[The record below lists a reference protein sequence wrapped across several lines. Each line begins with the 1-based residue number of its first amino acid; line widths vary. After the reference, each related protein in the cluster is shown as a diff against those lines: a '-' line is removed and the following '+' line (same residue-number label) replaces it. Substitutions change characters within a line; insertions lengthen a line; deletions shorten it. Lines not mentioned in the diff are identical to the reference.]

1 MRTNLVRCI
10 GYQSKMNTA
19 KRLKR
24 SQDGISHETLR
35 LKIYFEPADFDA
47 QKTQTRK
54 TSNKKVTTEDTS
66 EGEEVRDAQN
76 VGVEGDNAAKR
87 GKRHDDAMGSAM
99 QLQKK
104 QRDLRKT

>member
-1 MRTNLVRCI
+1 
-10 GYQSKMNTA
+10 MNAA

-35 LKIYFEPADFDA
+35 LKIYFGPADFDA

-54 TSNKKVTTEDTS
+54 TSNKKVTTDDTS